1 MQETELRKVHFI
13 GIGGIGMS
21 ALAHYFMSKNINV
34 SGYDKVKSE
43 ITQNLVNKGAKIFY
57 EDNLN
62 LIDGIKNI
70 DLVIYTPAIGEDNNQ
85 LKYFSNYSIP
95 LLKRS
100 EVLGDIS
107 RLYKTI
113 AVAGT
118 HGKTTTSSIIA
129 HILRTSNLDG
139 VCFIGGIT
147 SNYNSNFLLGKGGL
161 SVMEADEYDRSF
173 LKLSPHTIVLTSMD
187 ADHLDIY
194 DNKETL
200 QSSFYNF
207 TDLLENKKKL
217 IVEEG
222 LKNLFENN
230 LTYGFNSESN
240 LQILNIKIINSCYQ
254 FDIKYRSKIYNNFSF
269 KMPGKYNLLNAAGA
283 VLSCLEN
290 EINMDD
296 IRSALH
302 SYKGV
307 KRRFDIHVENSEIV
321 YIDDYAHHPSEI
333 SALLSAVKEFYPNKK
348 TIGVFQPH
356 LYSRTRDFLKDFSSS
371 LSSLDELFLLPIY
384 PAREKPIKGINSSLL
399 LSKVPLLKKQIIS
412 SESDLFSQ
420 LDAKNSYVLLTIG
433 AGDIDEWVPS
443 IIDYI
448 DKND

>member
-21 ALAHYFMSKNINV
+21 ALANYFISKNINV

-43 ITQNLVNKGAKIFY
+43 ITQNLENKGAKIFY

-147 SNYNSNFLLGKGGL
+147 SNYNSNFLLGKGVL

-269 KMPGKYNLLNAAGA
+269 KMPGKYNLINAAGA

>member
-21 ALAHYFMSKNINV
+21 ALANYFISKNINV

-43 ITQNLVNKGAKIFY
+43 ITQNLENKGAKIFY

-147 SNYNSNFLLGKGGL
+147 SNYNSNFLLGKGVL

-222 LKNLFENN
+222 LKNLFKNN

-269 KMPGKYNLLNAAGA
+269 KMPGKYNLINAAGA

>member
-21 ALAHYFMSKNINV
+21 ALAHYFISKNIKV
-34 SGYDKVKSE
+34 SGYDKVKSG
-43 ITQNLVNKGAKIFY
+43 ITQSLEIKGAKVFY

-62 LIDGIKNI
+62 SIESIDNI

-100 EVLGDIS
+100 DVLGDIS
-107 RLYKTI
+107 RLFKTI

-118 HGKTTTSSIIA
+118 HGKTTISSIIA
-129 HILRTSNLDG
+129 HILRTSNQDG

-147 SNYNSNFLLGKGGL
+147 SNYNSNFLLGNGSL

-173 LKLSPHTIVLTSMD
+173 LKLSPHTIVLSSMD

-194 DNKETL
+194 HDKETL
-200 QSSFYNF
+200 RSSFYDF
-207 TDLLENKKKL
+207 TELLKNKKKL

-222 LKNLFENN
+222 LENLFDNN
-230 LTYGFNSESN
+230 LTYGFKTQSD
-240 LQILNIKIINSCYQ
+240 LQILNIEILNSCYQ
-254 FDIKYRSKIYNNFSF
+254 FDIKYRNKIHKNFAF
-269 KMPGKYNLLNAAGA
+269 KMPGNYNLLNAAGA

-290 EINMDD
+290 EIKMAD

-307 KRRFDIHVENSEIV
+307 KRRFDIHVENSDFV
-321 YIDDYAHHPSEI
+321 YIDDYAHHPTEI
-333 SALLSAVKEFYPNKK
+333 SALLKAVKEFYPNKK
-348 TIGVFQPH
+348 VIGVFQPH
-356 LYSRTRDFLKDFSSS
+356 LYSRTRDFLDDFSSS

-384 PAREKPIKGINSSLL
+384 PAREKPINGINSSLL
-399 LSKVPLLKKQIIS
+399 LSEVQLLKKQIIS
-412 SESDLFSQ
+412 SENELFSE
-420 LDAKNSYVLLTIG
+420 LDSKNSFVLLTIG
-433 AGDIDEWVPS
+433 AGDIDEWVFS
-443 IIDYI
+443 ITNYI
-448 DKND
+448 NKR

>member
-21 ALAHYFMSKNINV
+21 ALAHYFISKNINV

-43 ITQNLVNKGAKIFY
+43 ITQNLENKGAKIFY

-70 DLVIYTPAIGEDNNQ
+70 DLVIYTPAIGEENNQ

-147 SNYNSNFLLGKGGL
+147 SNYNSNFLLGKGVL